1 MGGVDAF
8 LPYIDRIKSRRAR
21 EGRRLRFL
29 SLAKRGSYVKSAV
42 ELLSLGNDEV
52 DGVLGVVA
60 VFAVVVRGRYQ
71 FKPMEQW

>member
-1 MGGVDAF
+1 M
-8 LPYIDRIKSRRAR
+8 
-21 EGRRLRFL
+21 E
-29 SLAKRGSYVKSAV
+29 SAV
-42 ELLSLGNDEV
+42 ELLSLGNDEA